1 MAIKTIY
8 FLFALLAA
16 LLMVQTISCVEEN
29 EQYGDLSGDQSDLL
43 FIENPDTEPVVI
55 SPAQALLDSPT
66 RNRVCNSATCQRV
79 CRSLNFRYGR
89 CNRNRVCVCSN
100 S

>member
-43 FIENPDTEPVVI
+43 FIAVTETEFCVI
-55 SPAQALLDSPT
+55 FNIDVQ
-66 RNRVCNSATCQRV
+66 N
-79 CRSLNFRYGR
+79 
-89 CNRNRVCVCSN
+89 
-100 S
+100 